1 MSKIKD
7 LDDVRDLA
15 LIITDELVNQGI
27 IKDCID
33 TDDDTEFAVQDI
45 IMHFICKRLNI
56 KED

>member
-15 LIITDELVNQGI
+15 IAITNELVNQGI
-27 IKDCID
+27 VKDCID
-33 TDDDTEFAVQDI
+33 TDDEDEFIVQDTI
-45 IMHFICKRLNI
+45 VQFICKRLNI

>member
-1 MSKIKD
+1 MSRIKD

-15 LIITDELVNQGI
+15 LTITDELVKQGI

-33 TDDDTEFAVQDI
+33 TDDDTEFVVQDI